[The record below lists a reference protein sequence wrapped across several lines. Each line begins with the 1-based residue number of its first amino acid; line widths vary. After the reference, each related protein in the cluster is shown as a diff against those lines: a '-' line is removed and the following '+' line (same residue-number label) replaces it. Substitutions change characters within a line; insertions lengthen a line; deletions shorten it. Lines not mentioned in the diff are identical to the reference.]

1 MSLHYAFPK
10 PALSRQGRVRH
21 ITQLRCKAGNN
32 STDSLND
39 DSYATPSPHF
49 SASLDDKVNNMKS
62 EMAATKSD
70 MAHLTGK
77 IDNIQ
82 SEMAHLNN
90 NLTTQMKSFI
100 ETVSAQISVL
110 NANMDSR
117 LDKFENR
124 FLFRM
129 LFAVSSLPRICY
141 ILLSNN
147 YEGI

>member
-1 MSLHYAFPK
+1 
-10 PALSRQGRVRH
+10 
-21 ITQLRCKAGNN
+21 
-32 STDSLND
+32 
-39 DSYATPSPHF
+39 
-49 SASLDDKVNNMKS
+49 MKS
-62 EMAATKSD
+62 EMAHLTGNVNDINSD

-82 SEMAHLNN
+82 SKMIYLNN

-110 NANMDSR
+110 NANIHSR

-129 LFAVSSLPRICY
+129 LFAVSSLLRIYY
-141 ILLSNN
+141 ILFSNN
-147 YEGI
+147 YEDIWCNGY